1 MYFGLIVWRDSE
13 FSMASRYNKGIMLF
27 FMINILIILSSSVI
41 ATEDIS
47 INDQPYSLATTDG
60 EIIYDYQHGQI
71 MATGGVIFT
80 SPDLLLECKQL
91 LLFPETG
98 LIEAS
103 GDVTLTS
110 EYMVLTGTYLQYN
123 YISKTGLIRNAASEI
138 EQVYFKSQEIKLITE
153 QDYQL
158 ELLDAAFTKCIHPQ
172 PHYQV
177 KAKNIQI
184 YPNDRIVAQNVEFYW
199 RRVKLL
205 TLPVYVMKYGEA
217 EDGGLDNT
225 IPLPNIGYNTADG
238 LYLDYNYAYEYKGL
252 AGAVSFS
259 VEQHGDRK
267 VSIAQNYRLNPVF
280 SILNNYRYQKEIEE
294 DGELEEE
301 HYINAG
307 IEYGGTNFTYY
318 NGLEYNFLN
327 QDKKLS
333 SLFKYQRERVDLSA
347 GIKYNLDTAQ
357 REEALKLNYLLTARY
372 HFSLEQDYLNERLV
386 RALYRINYRGDLVSW
401 ELIQQEG
408 FETEYLPYLLIRPQQ
423 IALQGISLNSRL
435 GLGRVSN
442 AGVTA
447 AKIKS
452 DFTLKKDIEISP
464 AFKLGF
470 TGGLINHHY
479 FTPQRSYYRIYQGG
493 LSTAY
498 QTPISPSILSKIGL
512 SYQIKKEAGTPLI
525 AVDRAKELG
534 QSLKPEFGV
543 SFLLPEEGSS
553 LEVKLSGLYYF
564 ESGEWDQTEIRL
576 TRNYDCYSY
585 SLDYNPLEQAFGF
598 RISFR

>member
-13 FSMASRYNKGIMLF
+13 FSMVSYYKKGIMLF

-80 SPDLLLECKQL
+80 SPDLLLECNQL

-110 EYMVLTGTYLQYN
+110 EHSVLTGTYLQYN
-123 YISKTGLIRNAASEI
+123 YISKAGLIRNAASEI

-158 ELLDAAFTKCIHPQ
+158 ELVDAAFTKCIHAQ

-177 KAKNIQI
+177 KAQNIQI

-199 RRVKLL
+199 RKVKLL
-205 TLPVYVMKYGEA
+205 TLPVYVMKYSDDER
-217 EDGGLDNT
+217 LDNT
-225 IPLPNIGYNTADG
+225 IPLPNIGYNTEDG

-252 AGAVSFS
+252 AGEASFS

-267 VSIAQNYRLNPVF
+267 VSIAQNYRINPAF
-280 SILNNYRYQKEIEE
+280 SLLNNYRYQKEIEE
-294 DGELEEE
+294 DGKLEEE

-327 QDKKLS
+327 RDKKLS

-372 HFSLEQDYLNERLV
+372 HLSLEQDYLNERPV
-386 RALYRINYRGDLVSW
+386 RALYRINYRGDLVNW

-408 FETEYLPYLLIRPQQ
+408 FETEYLPYLMIRPQQ

-470 TGGLINHHY
+470 TGGLINHQY
-479 FTPQRSYYRIYQGG
+479 FTPQRSYYRVYQGG
-493 LSTAY
+493 ISTAY
-498 QTPISPSILSKIGL
+498 QTAITPSILSKIGL
-512 SYQIKKEAGTPLI
+512 SYQVKKEAGTPLI

-543 SFLLPEEGSS
+543 SLLLPEEGSS

-564 ESGEWDQTEIRL
+564 ESGEWDQTEIML

-585 SLDYNPLEQAFGF
+585 SLDYNPVEQAFGF

>member
-1 MYFGLIVWRDSE
+1 MVRVYK
-13 FSMASRYNKGIMLF
+13 KGIMLF
-27 FMINILIILSSSVI
+27 FIINILIILSFSVL

-47 INDQPYSLATTDG
+47 IDLQPYSLATPAG
-60 EIIYDYQHGQI
+60 EIIYDYRHGQI
-71 MATGGVIFT
+71 LATGGVIFT
-80 SPDLLLECKQL
+80 SPDLLLECNQL

-103 GDVTLTS
+103 GDVILTREHS
-110 EYMVLTGTYLQYN
+110 VLTGTYLQYN

-138 EQVYFKSQEIKLITE
+138 EQVYFKSQEIKLITD

-158 ELLDAAFTKCIHPQ
+158 ELVDAAFTKCIHPQ

-177 KAKNIQI
+177 KANNIQI

-205 TLPVYVMKYGEA
+205 TLPVYVMKYS
-217 EDGGLDNT
+217 EDEGLDNA

-252 AGAVSFS
+252 AGEVLFS
-259 VEQHGDRK
+259 VEQHGDRT

-280 SILNNYRYQKEIEE
+280 SLLNNYRYQKEIEE

-307 IEYGGTNFTYY
+307 IEYGGINFTYY
-318 NGLEYNFLN
+318 NGVEYDFLN

-333 SLFKYQRERVDLSA
+333 SFFKYQHERVDLSA

-357 REEALKLNYLLTARY
+357 REEALKLNYLLTDRY
-372 HFSLEQDYLNERLV
+372 HFSLEQDYLNERPL
-386 RALYRINYRGDLVSW
+386 RALYRINYRGDFVNW

-408 FETEYLPYLLIRPQQ
+408 FETEYLPYLMLRPQQ
-423 IALQGISLNSRL
+423 ITLQGIRLNSRL

-442 AGVTA
+442 AGVA
-447 AKIKS
+447 AVKIES
-452 DFTLKKDIEISP
+452 DFALRKDLEVSP

-470 TGGLINHHY
+470 TGGLINHQY
-479 FTPQRSYYRIYQGG
+479 FTPQRSYYRVYQGG

-498 QTPISPSILSKIGL
+498 QAAITPAILSKIGL
-512 SYQIKKEAGTPLI
+512 AYQMKKETGTPLI

-564 ESGEWDQTEIRL
+564 ENGEWDQTEIRL

-585 SLDYNPLEQAFGF
+585 SLNYNPLERAFGF